1 VRDAG
6 RGRHGWA
13 LLLVSLLGLAATTNY
28 TNHAP
33 LLPLLMP
40 ELGFGPTLAGLL
52 SSRTTCGSERRSSA
66 ASSTVMTRSA
76 AGTNPAIAARV
87 GA

>member
-6 RGRHGWA
+6 SGRHGWA
-13 LLLVSLLGLAATTNY
+13 LVLVSLLGLAATTNY
-28 TNHAP
+28 TNQAP

-52 SSRTTCGSERRSSA
+52 SSAFFLSA
-66 ASSTVMTRSA
+66 AVLVV
-76 AGTNPAIAARV
+76 PV
-87 GA
+87 GAVVDRIAPGRWRR